1 MVMKKFLLALLM
13 ASMIATPA
21 LAKHDERK
29 SRDERTEEIIAALI
43 IGGLIGA
50 AISDR
55 REHEDIESYNERD
68 EYIPRRNKYRDQYY
82 KCRDH
87 KEVSYRNGKRI
98 TYNVRRCN

>member
-1 MVMKKFLLALLM
+1 MKKFLLALLM

-21 LAKHDERK
+21 LAKHDEHK

-43 IGGLIGA
+43 IGGLISA